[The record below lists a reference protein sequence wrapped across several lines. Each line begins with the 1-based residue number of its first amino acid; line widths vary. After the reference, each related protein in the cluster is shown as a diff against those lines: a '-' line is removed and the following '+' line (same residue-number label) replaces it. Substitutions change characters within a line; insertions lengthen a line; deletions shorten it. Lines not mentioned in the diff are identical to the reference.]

1 MFLVLQWADGPPVY
15 LSEWSLK
22 QWILVQKTGSWALQR
37 HSGECFHQSKDIIMS
52 LSRHIIDE
60 SIKKKISG
68 KNFVH
73 ENKP

>member
-37 HSGECFHQSKDIIMS
+37 HSGECFHKSKDITS
-52 LSRHIIDE
+52 LSRHIIDV
-60 SIKKKISG
+60 SIKKIDGS